1 LAWTDDVSKAQVSA
15 SIATGSAGVTSG
27 SRLRAQV
34 PVDARRRPV
43 RMNPPV
49 RPYRPV
55 DEPEIVHRD
64 KLILLG

>member
-1 LAWTDDVSKAQVSA
+1 
-15 SIATGSAGVTSG
+15 
-27 SRLRAQV
+27 
-34 PVDARRRPV
+34 
-43 RMNPPV
+43 MNPPV